1 MSIRLW
7 LDSDRLYTVRYAMGM
22 LMRYYLDNPFQPEY
36 LAWVAGVHSEEYY
49 LNMMRAWFFATALAK
64 QPEET
69 LPWLTERRLDAWT
82 HNKTIQKAVESYRIT
97 PEMKQQAPPASHSY
111 NGRQS
116 LKGRK
121 SGEEKE
127 CWRLWRNTSE
137 LTVNALCLSHEAQ
150 RKGKTLESSGA
161 SSVFCH
167 HGRSGG
173 IR

>member
-1 MSIRLW
+1 MAGFRQA
-7 LDSDRLYTVRYAMGM
+7 LYCALCHWNADALLPGQPIPAGIFGLGGGRTQRRILSQYDAGM
-22 LMRYYLDNPFQPEY
+22 VLRNGSGQ
-36 LAWVAGVHSEEYY
+36 AAGG
-49 LNMMRAWFFATALAK
+49 NIALAH
-64 QPEET
+64 
-69 LPWLTERRLDAWT
+69 RAAAGCLDA
-82 HNKTIQKAVESYRIT
+82 
-97 PEMKQQAPPASHSY
+97 QQDHSKGSGKLPHYAGNEAAAPPASHSY

-127 CWRLWRNTSE
+127 CWRLRRNTSE

-150 RKGKTLESSGA
+150 RKGKTLESPRA